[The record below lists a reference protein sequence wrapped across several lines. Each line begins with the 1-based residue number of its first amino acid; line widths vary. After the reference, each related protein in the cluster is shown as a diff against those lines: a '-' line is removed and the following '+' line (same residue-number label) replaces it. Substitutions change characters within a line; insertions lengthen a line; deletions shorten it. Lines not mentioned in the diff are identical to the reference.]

1 MVFTVDCITGPCNS
15 PLRVN
20 YWMVWSELEIWR
32 MFCKADVLAKSQ
44 YWQYIHDS
52 ICAGMWIEWTCTQP
66 IHFSFTTSES
76 ATCHCSLNN
85 SWWRHQMETFSAL
98 LTLCEGNHRS
108 PVNYP
113 HKCQWH
119 GALIFSLI
127 CVWTNGWANHRD
139 AGDLRRHRVH
149 YDVTVMCWTL
159 I

>member
-44 YWQYIHDS
+44 YWQDIHDS

-98 LTLCEGNHRS
+98 LAFSSVTGEFLSQR
-108 PVNYP
+108 PVT
-113 HKCQWH
+113 WSFD
-119 GALIFSLI
+119 IFF
-127 CVWTNGWANHRD
+127 
-139 AGDLRRHRVH
+139 DLRLNKRLSKPSRRRWFETPSCPLWRQCNVLNI
-149 YDVTVMCWTL
+149 DLVS